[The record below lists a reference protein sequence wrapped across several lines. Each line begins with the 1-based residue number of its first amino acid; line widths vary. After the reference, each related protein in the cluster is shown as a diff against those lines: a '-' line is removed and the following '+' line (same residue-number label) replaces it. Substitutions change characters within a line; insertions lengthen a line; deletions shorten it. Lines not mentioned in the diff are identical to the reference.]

1 MKSILEVGNLKSNG
15 HYAFATIHQNTV
27 YVSGQFAINPETRE
41 KEFGP
46 IEEETLQALKNV
58 EMIVEAAGSK
68 KEKILRMT
76 LYISDIELW
85 DKVDAVYTEFLVNIN
100 RHVLLYQRMNY
111 ILVSKLKLMRFL
123 IFRIFFCPCY
133 IKKYISYKKLFKGAD
148 D

>member
-1 MKSILEVGNLKSNG
+1 MESILEVGNLKSNG

-58 EMIVEAAGSK
+58 EMIVVVAGSN

-76 LYISDIELW
+76 LYISDIHLW
-85 DKVDAVYTEFLVNIN
+85 DKVDAVYTDFFGEHKPARTIVPTNELHFGFKIEIDAIA
-100 RHVLLYQRMNY
+100 Y
-111 ILVSKLKLMRFL
+111 I
-123 IFRIFFCPCY
+123 
-133 IKKYISYKKLFKGAD
+133 
-148 D
+148 

>member
-41 KEFGP
+41 KEFGT

-76 LYISDIELW
+76 LYISDIHLW
-85 DKVDAVYTEFLVNIN
+85 DKVDAVYTEFFGEHKPARTIVPTNELHFGFKIE
-100 RHVLLYQRMNY
+100 
-111 ILVSKLKLMRFL
+111 IDA
-123 IFRIFFCPCY
+123 
-133 IKKYISYKKLFKGAD
+133 ISYI
-148 D
+148 

>member
-1 MKSILEVGNLKSNG
+1 MESILQVGNLKSNG

-27 YVSGQFAINPETRE
+27 YVSGQFAINPETTE

-76 LYISDIELW
+76 LYISDIHLW
-85 DKVDAVYTEFLVNIN
+85 DKVDTVYTEFFGEHKPARTIVPTNEL
-100 RHVLLYQRMNY
+100 H
-111 ILVSKLKLMRFL
+111 FG
-123 IFRIFFCPCY
+123 
-133 IKKYISYKKLFKGAD
+133 FKIEMDAIAYM
-148 D
+148 

>member
-1 MKSILEVGNLKSNG
+1 MESILEVGNLKSNG

-27 YVSGQFAINPETRE
+27 YVSGQFAINPETTE

-85 DKVDAVYTEFLVNIN
+85 DKVDAVYTEFFGEHKPARTVVPTNELHFGFKIE
-100 RHVLLYQRMNY
+100 MDAIAY
-111 ILVSKLKLMRFL
+111 I
-123 IFRIFFCPCY
+123 
-133 IKKYISYKKLFKGAD
+133 
-148 D
+148 